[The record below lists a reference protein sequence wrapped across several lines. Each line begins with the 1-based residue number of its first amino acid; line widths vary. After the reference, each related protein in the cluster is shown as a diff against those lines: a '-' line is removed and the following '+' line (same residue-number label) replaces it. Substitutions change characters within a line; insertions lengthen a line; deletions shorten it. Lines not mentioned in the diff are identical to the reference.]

1 MKIIQTIKYITLSL
15 LVFAGVMITVSC
27 TFASGQT
34 ATKSPVFSID
44 FSKVESVAKNEYDYL
59 NKPDE
64 NQSSADIHEPSA
76 DFEPPEIVE
85 LIPDWVG
92 KVNGYE
98 INFHELIER
107 DENNRRLVAL
117 HEFFNEQ
124 KPSGKNEK
132 TGIFEGYNL
141 ITISAEALNYYVIDP
156 ELTPTLYKMQHDGI
170 YFEKFY
176 GVYGGG
182 TIAGELSLI
191 TGLSPGG
198 GHRWCNN
205 AAKKHLPFSFATL
218 FNNLDIQPYAYHNG
232 TYTFYDRNLFHPN
245 LGYIFSARRHGL
257 DFPRGDW
264 HHSDTLLLELSLHR
278 HTDMERFY
286 IHYMTLCGHSPYSFE
301 ENGIARRNRE
311 FVKHLRYSTKVQAYL
326 ATQLELEKAM
336 TYLLEQ
342 LEKKGIA
349 ERTVIVMTSDHYPY
363 GLNKSDVEE
372 LAGYR
377 FDSVFG
383 FHRNACIIYVKGME
397 PEVISEPTFTPD
409 IVPTVL
415 NLLGFDFD
423 SRFLIGR
430 DVFSDADVL
439 TFFEGGF
446 MTDLGYYD
454 RRRGK
459 FVTFDE
465 QTLLPDNYVPTLQQT
480 VKNKQNAFE
489 QTIELDYFDKI
500 SDYLMPS
507 NIINQNSGSPKARMI
522 PFPK

>member
-1 MKIIQTIKYITLSL
+1 LKIIHRIKYIILSL
-15 LVFAGVMITVSC
+15 FIFAGVVIVFSDAFGKTESHP
-27 TFASGQT
+27 
-34 ATKSPVFSID
+34 PVFSID
-44 FSKVESVAKNEYDYL
+44 FSNLNSVVRHEYNIL
-59 NKPDE
+59 QKPDE
-64 NQSSADIHEPSA
+64 KQPDFDII
-76 DFEPPEIVE
+76 EPPTITEIIE
-85 LIPDWVG
+85 IEEIIPDWVG
-92 KVNGYE
+92 KVNGFE
-98 INFHELIER
+98 INFQKLIER
-107 DENNRRLVAL
+107 DENNKRLLAL
-117 HEFFNEQ
+117 HEYFMEQ
-124 KPSGKNEK
+124 EPSGKNEK

-205 AAKKHLPFSFATL
+205 AAKKHLPFSFATQ

-257 DFPRGDW
+257 DFPRSDW
-264 HHSDTLLLELSLHR
+264 HHSDTLLFELSLHR

-301 ENGIARRNRE
+301 ENGIARRNRDL
-311 FVKHLRYSTKVQAYL
+311 VKHLRYSAKVQAYL

-336 TYLLEQ
+336 VYLLEH
-342 LEKKGIA
+342 LEEKGIA
-349 ERTVIVMTSDHYPY
+349 ERTLIVMTSDHYPY
-363 GLNKSDVEE
+363 GLNRSDVEE

-383 FHRNACIIYVKGME
+383 LHRNACIIYVKGME
-397 PEVISEPTFTPD
+397 PEIISAPAFTPD

-415 NLLGFDFD
+415 NLLGLDFD

-454 RRRGK
+454 RRRSR
-459 FVTFDE
+459 FTTFDE
-465 QTLLPDNYVPTLQQT
+465 ETQLPDNYVSIIQQT
-480 VKNKQNAFE
+480 VKDKKNAFE
-489 QTIELDYFDKI
+489 QTIELNYFDKI
-500 SDYLMPS
+500 SDYLKQPNEHKGTVPLCLFAS
-507 NIINQNSGSPKARMI
+507 Q
-522 PFPK
+522 